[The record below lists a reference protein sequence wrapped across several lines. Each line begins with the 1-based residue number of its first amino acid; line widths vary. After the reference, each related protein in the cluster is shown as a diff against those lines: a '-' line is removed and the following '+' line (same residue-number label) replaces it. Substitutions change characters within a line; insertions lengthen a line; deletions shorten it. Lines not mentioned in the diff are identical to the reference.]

1 MMQVELQ
8 FSGGMEL
15 LFDNQRSIKA
25 QLPDAVTT
33 MRHLIAHT
41 KETYLKERPE
51 LFVQGDTVRAGI
63 LVLINDADWELEG
76 ELEYELQPRDVIV
89 FITLW
94 RCFETT
100 HLDCWAMIGPA
111 HSEANIEM
119 DTERDADAYL
129 AAGHLGVEQ
138 PVAPDSN
145 PNAARQREDYEP
157 SSYEIDEHKRRKL
170 NHEAILLDDIF
181 PEPILAPIIAS
192 TKFQA
197 PPGHASLSNEDL
209 QVGVGS
215 NAKYS
220 LRTRREKP
228 APIYVPEYNTR
239 TRSSR
244 DSFERNASPPPRQRD
259 RDRSFHAKIE
269 GMSGHRPETRGVRTS
284 YIEPTSDDE
293 EFQSYVPSARPRSS
307 RQLASAS
314 AYQTDRPSSAE
325 SISARRST
333 RRNSELREEDDI
345 NFDGR
350 LRRRSSRG
358 SSVPVEDSHFPVRAA
373 KNARRLSE
381 SSEDHM
387 KNEGAGMGADGD
399 SNAAVVS
406 ANKPYPKK
414 ISLKFK
420 SNSNEDVTQGEDE
433 ALGENNEPTGVA
445 PSTKNT
451 RRRRIEDNDEE
462 DEDVDEYADSL
473 KDVDFQLEDGN
484 AESEDEFNSD
494 NEDAPTRGR
503 RKAPRVYSDKPR
515 YNSHPSA
522 IEDGYSNGG
531 RNLRSRSGGDPQRHR
546 NNANGVTDDAFAQEK
561 EAQKKLREEAKL
573 SRERRLRLRRAR
585 NDGFEEL
592 EDLDLLNTDLD
603 HDGDDEFDSSGRPRR
618 RLRPRGEKVD
628 YSRQLHPGAGWNG
641 QPIGA
646 IQSDRTRS
654 RFNNRG
660 GGNGFGRSGGGG
672 RNPDER
678 AFSYKPGRYGR
689 DANPLDSSDDDGNGN
704 ANIDRS
710 NARRQGGDRT
720 VNRGNNIEPI
730 NIMEIMRA
738 QEHAIM
744 KDLPE
749 EERKKYEQ
757 NARLFRKNGG
767 KDLADTDPVSTSTIN
782 FDSIGGLEDH
792 IRSLKEMVVMP
803 LLYPEIFSGFQI
815 SAPRGV
821 LFHGPPGTGKTLM
834 ARALAS
840 SCSTST
846 QKVAFFMRKGAD
858 VLSKWVGES
867 ERQLRLLFEEAK
879 TYQPSI
885 IFFDEIDGLAPVR
898 SSKQDQIHASIVSTL
913 LALMD
918 GLDSRGQVVVIGA
931 TNRIDAIDPALR
943 RPGRFD
949 RELYFPLPTEP
960 ARKKIISI
968 TTSKWNPPVS
978 EKLLDDLAKSTRGYC
993 GADVRALCTEAA
1005 LNAVQRSFP
1014 EIYES
1019 SHKLEIST
1027 SDIIVTAEDFSKSM
1041 KRIIPSTQRTSTVY
1055 SSPIPVH
1062 LKPLVQSPFIEITKT
1077 LDVLCPMLKQVAEAN
1092 VSGFMADSQVGN
1104 SGPGPLQQL
1113 SNSYLSYAFSFQPRL
1128 LICGE
1133 AGMGQRLLGP
1143 AALEVLESQKVYIQ
1157 SLDLSTLLNDSSRT
1171 VDAAIIQLF
1180 HEMKRHRPAV
1190 LFIPDIDIWWETLS
1204 EAAQFVFVSL
1214 IERDPMNPVMILATC
1229 EALFQELK
1237 PELQGLIQ
1245 GRLGSFSGIEG
1256 WKRVIVATK
1265 PDQDARK
1272 QFFNELIESVKKP
1285 PALRTSNP
1293 AKLRRKKPLKRA
1305 PSPPPRELTEEE
1317 AHALFEHDET
1327 LRRQLRLEL
1336 RFIVTDLKRN
1346 KKFNDFLR
1354 PVDPDAFPDYYETV
1368 RDPMD
1373 LETLLW
1379 KINDRQYAVLDD
1391 FIDDFECI
1399 VNSAEEYNEPGS
1411 AIVAKAYDLLDTF
1424 MMYINTLQKNEPQFL
1439 WELKQSCMRCNLVNE
1454 QRRRRG
1460 ADILGKSRDAALA
1473 RRKAELD
1480 KLNENAALK
1489 RSDFDS
1495 NGDNGGMEA
1504 EDDGRNTPVGMKD
1517 DAGVSSP
1524 PSVAKRVIRII
1535 ASDDEDDEAD
1545 AQPTSIKPDEKK
1557 LALSDESDKSNMVVD
1572 PHHVDKSADDG
1583 SNENDVRETVVV
1595 ADLEENGEAA
1605 DIDPLQN
1612 LFQDE
1617 MEAQPEVKGQEEP
1630 VIENVVEPV
1639 VDTAIV
1645 MTEEKSDSEME
1656 VEEPLPDFIVNENAL
1671 ENLAN
1676 DLVYRTE
1683 DWSVSDLEGL
1693 GVALCGA
1700 VFRNSASWDRAEMI
1714 QELCSVLDKAE
1725 EAWKVKV

>member
-1 MMQVELQ
+1 M
-8 FSGGMEL
+8 
-15 LFDNQRSIKA
+15 D
-25 QLPDAVTT
+25 T
-33 MRHLIAHT
+33 
-41 KETYLKERPE
+41 
-51 LFVQGDTVRAGI
+51 QGDA
-63 LVLINDADWELEG
+63 A
-76 ELEYELQPRDVIV
+76 
-89 FITLW
+89 
-94 RCFETT
+94 
-100 HLDCWAMIGPA
+100 
-111 HSEANIEM
+111 
-119 DTERDADAYL
+119 AYL
-129 AAGHLGVEQ
+129 TAGHLGVEQ
-138 PVAPDSN
+138 PAVPDAN
-145 PNAARQREDYEP
+145 PNVPRQREDYEP
-157 SSYEIDEHKRRKL
+157 SSYEMDENKRRKL
-170 NHEAILLDDIF
+170 NHEAILLDDLF

-209 QVGVGS
+209 QADVGS
-215 NAKYS
+215 TAKYS

-284 YIEPTSDDE
+284 YLEPTSDDD

-307 RQLASAS
+307 RQLTSASS

-325 SISARRST
+325 SISARRTT

-345 NFDGR
+345 SFEGR
-350 LRRRSSRG
+350 SRRRSSRG
-358 SSVPVEDSHFPVRAA
+358 GSVPVEDSHFPVRAT
-373 KNARRLSE
+373 KNGRHLSE
-381 SSEDHM
+381 SSEERDHLN
-387 KNEGAGMGADGD
+387 NEGMGMAAAGD
-399 SNAAVVS
+399 SNAAAAS

-420 SNSNEDVTQGEDE
+420 SNSNEDVTQEEND

-445 PSTKNT
+445 PPTKNT
-451 RRRRIEDNDEE
+451 RRRRIEDDDDEE
-462 DEDVDEYADSL
+462 EDADNVEYADSV
-473 KDVDFQLEDGN
+473 KDESFQLEDGN
-484 AESEDEFNSD
+484 AESDDDFNSD
-494 NEDAPTRGR
+494 DEDAPTRGR
-503 RKAPRVYSDKPR
+503 RKVPRVYSDKPR

-531 RNLRSRSGGDPQRHR
+531 RNLRSRSGGDSQRLR
-546 NNANGVTDDAFAQEK
+546 NNANGVTDDSFAQEK

-585 NDGFEEL
+585 NDGFEDL

-603 HDGDDEFDSSGRPRR
+603 HDGDDEFDSNGRPRR

-646 IQSDRTRS
+646 MQSDRARS

-689 DANPLDSSDDDGNGN
+689 DANPIDSSDDDANGNGN
-704 ANIDRS
+704 IDRG

-767 KDLADTDPVSTSTIN
+767 KDLADTDPVSTATIN

-1055 SSPIPVH
+1055 SNPIPVH
-1062 LKPLVQSPFIEITKT
+1062 LKPLVQTPFVEITKT

-1092 VSGFMADSQVGN
+1092 VSGFMADSQDGN
-1104 SGPGPLQQL
+1104 SGPGPFQQL

-1143 AALEVLESQKVYIQ
+1143 AALEMLESQKVYIQ

-1190 LFIPDIDIWWETLS
+1190 LFIPDVDIWWETLS

-1214 IERDPMNPVMILATC
+1214 IERDPMNPVMILASC
-1229 EALFQELK
+1229 ETLFQELK
-1237 PELQGLIQ
+1237 PELQALIQ

-1265 PDQDARK
+1265 PDQVARK

-1285 PALRTSNP
+1285 PLRRSSNP
-1293 AKLRRKKPLKRA
+1293 SKPLRKKPLKRA

-1460 ADILGKSRDAALA
+1460 AEILGKSRDAALA

-1489 RSDFDS
+1489 RSDIDS
-1495 NGDNGGMEA
+1495 IRDNGDLDA
-1504 EDDGRNTPVGMKD
+1504 EDGHNTPLGTNN
-1517 DAGVSSP
+1517 DAAVTSP
-1524 PSVAKRVIRII
+1524 PSVAKRVIRVI

-1545 AQPTSIKPDEKK
+1545 AQPAIIKPDEKMS
-1557 LALSDESDKSNMVVD
+1557 ASGDFESDKSNMAVD
-1572 PHHVDKSADDG
+1572 PPKVDKSAEDEPSGD
-1583 SNENDVRETVVV
+1583 EIRETVVV
-1595 ADLEENGEAA
+1595 ADLEENGAT

-1617 MEAQPEVKGQEEP
+1617 METQTEVTAQEAHVGS
-1630 VIENVVEPV
+1630 ENIVEPAP
-1639 VDTAIV
+1639 DTAVVI
-1645 MTEEKSDSEME
+1645 TDEKSDSEME
-1656 VEEPLPDFIVNENAL
+1656 VEEPLPDFIVNEIAL

-1700 VFRNSASWDRAEMI
+1700 VFRNAASWDRAEMI